1 MSNGQEN
8 EGTFVYKK
16 GAPGIPRKLAEG
28 VFSRVFFGEQVM
40 LSIVTIEPHTEAPIH
55 SHPNEQWGYLLEG
68 EWERIQG
75 ETSRTIIRRRIGND
89 VDSSL
94 AETERGSQHI
104 RRSRPDDF
112 LKVTSTEQI
121 ARCASTTGRSPSG
134 SRSCLAL

>member
-68 EWERIQG
+68 EWERIQEG
-75 ETSRTIIRRRIGND
+75 KS
-89 VDSSL
+89 
-94 AETERGSQHI
+94 
-104 RRSRPDDF
+104 
-112 LKVTSTEQI
+112 
-121 ARCASTTGRSPSG
+121 ARCVAGDFWHTPGGAEHGGRTLEKGAVILDIFSPPREDYKITNLPG
-134 SRSCLAL
+134 

>member
-1 MSNGQEN
+1 MNNGREN

-75 ETSRTIIRRRIGND
+75 GKPALCSAGDFWHTPGGVEHGGRTLEKGAVILDIFSPPRED
-89 VDSSL
+89 Y
-94 AETERGSQHI
+94 
-104 RRSRPDDF
+104 
-112 LKVTSTEQI
+112 K
-121 ARCASTTGRSPSG
+121 TTNLPG
-134 SRSCLAL
+134 